1 MRHNYTR
8 SAAFV
13 ACAAGTCLWRCLRC
27 PALRAITTPMALPL
41 GSSAVVLPV
50 SISLLQYSSPDLF
63 PNAPFFLDKN
73 AVSAIMSLSK

>member
-13 ACAAGTCLWRCLRC
+13 ACAAGTCLWRCHSGA
-27 PALRAITTPMALPL
+27 P
-41 GSSAVVLPV
+41 AVVLPV
-50 SISLLQYSSPDLF
+50 SISLLQYSSLDLF